1 MAEPRL
7 AVPTR
12 LHEPRDLQVDVVSV
26 GIVGVRIN
34 NHDVIGVVAVKFTR
48 IALPTRSRFRCCAR
62 RLKAAVS
69 PNTMASSRRSVEPTA
84 TSPLLRLRAA

>member
-34 NHDVIGVVAVKFTR
+34 NHDVIGVVAVKFTGIR
-48 IALPTRSRFRCCAR
+48 ILVWDDS
-62 RLKAAVS
+62 
-69 PNTMASSRRSVEPTA
+69 
-84 TSPLLRLRAA
+84 